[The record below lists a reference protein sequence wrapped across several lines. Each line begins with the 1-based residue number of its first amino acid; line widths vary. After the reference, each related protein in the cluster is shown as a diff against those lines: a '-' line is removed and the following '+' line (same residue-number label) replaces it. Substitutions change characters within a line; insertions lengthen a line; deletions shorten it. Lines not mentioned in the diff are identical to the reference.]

1 MLPKMRAYVKTY
13 DGESRWM
20 TFLIKDNLI
29 KYDIGI
35 KSVKVLKKN
44 LNENPSS
51 IIFFEN
57 QNKVYG
63 DEATDV
69 GYSYTYRRW
78 FSLHLFVSN
87 NN

>member
-1 MLPKMRAYVKTY
+1 MVKHFIGYKNYDYLTKPLPIMLPKMRAYVKTY

-51 IIFFEN
+51 IIFFW
-57 QNKVYG
+57 K
-63 DEATDV
+63 TK
-69 GYSYTYRRW
+69 
-78 FSLHLFVSN
+78 
-87 NN
+87 

>member
-1 MLPKMRAYVKTY
+1 MRAYVKTY

-51 IIFFEN
+51 IIFF
-57 QNKVYG
+57 
-63 DEATDV
+63 
-69 GYSYTYRRW
+69 
-78 FSLHLFVSN
+78 
-87 NN
+87 